1 MPFQNFRL
9 LLFLS
14 ILTAVACSTKET
26 SRSISPSAEM
36 MVRIAEIEIHP
47 EHLEAYKAILEEEA
61 EASLRLE
68 EGVIAIFPM
77 FQTENPSSVR
87 ILEIY
92 QDKKA
97 YEAHLQTPHFLHY
110 KNNTLHMVKSLNLV
124 EMEALDKESMP
135 LIFEKLSKSE

>member
-1 MPFQNFRL
+1 MPFLNFRL

-14 ILTAVACSTKET
+14 ILTAVACSPKET

-47 EHLEAYKAILEEEA
+47 EYLEAYKAILEDEA

-68 EGVIAIFPM
+68 EEVIAIFPM
-77 FQTENPSSVR
+77 FQRENPSSVR

-92 QDKKA
+92 QDKEA

-124 EMEALDKESMP
+124 EMEALDKDSMA
-135 LIFEKLSKSE
+135 LIFEKLSKPN